1 MNSEFLVM
9 MILFTLIIVPVILV
23 VIINI
28 FSNTGGNS
36 NYSNGI
42 TNHDST
48 MREFVYKVN
57 KTQDEILSELK
68 NKHSDSKLKFEYN
81 EKDELIN
88 FYTEYPDERI
98 KVAYCFEIKEYV
110 DFSILRVWRK
120 NLFQEKICICII
132 LMNFGIKKLMLSPFH
147 TLQIIKIHNF

>member
-9 MILFTLIIVPVILV
+9 IILFALIIVPVILV
-23 VIINI
+23 VIINL

-42 TNHDST
+42 NNHDTT

-120 NLFQEKICICII
+120 NLFQERNMYMYYLNEFWHKKINAEPIPYFVD
-132 LMNFGIKKLMLSPFH
+132 NYSS
-147 TLQIIKIHNF
+147 